1 MHKISWWT
9 WVKAYFRHGFVNN
22 LFYAFKKNLFQ
33 QIWNQRKIPPDLI
46 YIQNE
51 VGRKRDVG
59 SGTRPVQTQLL
70 KKINSAFFDTHIEYF
85 KNNSFCSY

>member
-1 MHKISWWT
+1 MHLKKPFSI
-9 WVKAYFRHGFVNN
+9 N
-22 LFYAFKKNLFQ
+22 LK
-33 QIWNQRKIPPDLI
+33 NQRKIPPDLI

-70 KKINSAFFDTHIEYF
+70 KKILHFLIPILNILRTTFFVLISIF
-85 KNNSFCSY
+85 LKL